1 MQLYLVSGGFRQLIE
16 PIAQH
21 LDIPRESIFANLLLF
36 DQEGNQW
43 QHMQMHTDHVEGSL
57 SVVCWMCVCV
67 WCCDV
72 VPALM
77 QGSIMVLM
85 SPSRPAAPVARRVW
99 WGMSRD
105 STRGELWASG
115 AGWQHQPLTSLYALH
130 LHSDDIYTLATPQ
143 SGDDWRWSHGHGSC
157 TTSSRSPLQ

>member
-1 MQLYLVSGGFRQLIE
+1 
-16 PIAQH
+16 
-21 LDIPRESIFANLLLF
+21 
-36 DQEGNQW
+36 
-43 QHMQMHTDHVEGSL
+43 MHTDRVEGSL

-115 AGWQHQPLTSLYALH
+115 AGRQHQPLTSLYALH
-130 LHSDDIYTLATPQ
+130 LHSDDAHLLLHRVVMIGDGATDMEAAPPAV
-143 SGDDWRWSHGHGSC
+143 GHLCNSSDVML
-157 TTSSRSPLQ
+157 TSLPTSLFLFRTHSLGLEGMW